1 MRRILGTVAVAVA
14 FGASAVAAWADTPPP
29 AMTADQLATMQK
41 FEAIAAKLH
50 PRYGEVPVAG
60 AHATLHLGKDYYF
73 LPPDQ
78 ARLVLVDAW
87 RNAPEAADHVLGL
100 VFPAGKSFTDDTWA
114 AVITYSDDGYI
125 PDDDAKTVDYSAMIK
140 SEQDAEGEVNDHRKQ
155 EGLDSIH
162 LVGWAQPPY
171 YDRPHHSLIWA
182 REIQFASVP
191 QHTLNYDLR
200 VLGRGGVLSMKLVS
214 TMDKIGDVRAAATK
228 LQNVGTFD
236 PGNSYTDYK
245 SGVDK
250 KAAYGIGGLVAAG
263 IGVALA
269 QKAGLIGII
278 LLFAKKFIV
287 LIGAGAA
294 GGLAWLR
301 RLFGGKAKDQAAG

>member
-1 MRRILGTVAVAVA
+1 MRGILETAAAAA
-14 FGASAVAAWADTPPP
+14 FVASAAAAWADAPPP
-29 AMTADQLATMQK
+29 GMTTDQLATMLKYQT
-41 FEAIAAKLH
+41 IAAKLH

-100 VFPAGKSFTDDTWA
+100 VFPAGKTFTDDDSWA
-114 AVITYSDDGYI
+114 AVIIYTDDGYI
-125 PDDDAKTVDYSAMIK
+125 PDDDAKTVDYNAMIK
-140 SEQDAEGEVNDHRKQ
+140 SEQDAEGEVNDHRKR

-171 YDRPHHSLIWA
+171 YDQPHHSLIWA
-182 REIQFASVP
+182 REVQFASVSR
-191 QHTLNYDLR
+191 HTLNYDIR

-214 TMDKIGDVRAAATK
+214 SMDRIGEVRAAATK
-228 LQNVGTFD
+228 LQNIGTFD
-236 PGNSYTDYK
+236 AGNRYTDYK

-269 QKAGLIGII
+269 QKAGLIGVI
-278 LLFAKKFIV
+278 LLFAKKFIA
-287 LIGAGAA
+287 LIAAGAA
-294 GGLAWLR
+294 GGFAWLR
-301 RLFGGKAKDQAAG
+301 RMFGGKKEATPQG